1 MKDLQSYARWVLN
14 FFEIQ
19 KSRVYHSCKWTSYQ
33 TQQSEWVERVII
45 NGTSAQLGYTVP
57 CTLLVHTG
65 KYRTEDELKITEN
78 TQTKH
83 NPEKANNTKNSK
95 TKLAWFSRLLQH
107 SARKRRGLFYNAP
120 KPTRGYQ
127 TQPHSEL
134 QQYVSQHIRCGQ
146 KLINCVDAFQ
156 YSTFT

>member
-14 FFEIQ
+14 FIAIQ
-19 KSRVYHSCKWTSYQ
+19 KSRAFITAVNERHIRHNRV
-33 TQQSEWVERVII
+33 SEQIV

-57 CTLLVHTG
+57 FTSVHAG
-65 KYRTEDELKITEN
+65 KYRTEEKLKITEN

-83 NPEKANNTKNSK
+83 NPEKANNTKHSK

-134 QQYVSQHIRCGQ
+134 QQNWQICITTYT
-146 KLINCVDAFQ
+146 LW
-156 YSTFT
+156 TET